1 MVYRNMIE
9 FDAEE
14 YNWENV
20 AEVRQRRTNHARV
33 YFYVICMCT

>member
-20 AEVRQRRTNHARV
+20 AEVSEASKCLDREFACI
-33 YFYVICMCT
+33 YA

>member
-20 AEVRQRRTNHARV
+20 AEVQKLCCCYILSALPPPV
-33 YFYVICMCT
+33 